1 MLKTERRIVLL
12 CDTFAEMNPDSIIVI
27 AKPHERKTKRLP
39 DAECDICRSFSM
51 ESKRGEKII
60 LDSRLKKATPERK
73 KTEDIPPVTPF
84 VLFFKV
90 FLDPSAPEPRHT
102 AGSQGV
108 YLEKY

>member
-1 MLKTERRIVLL
+1 M

-39 DAECDICRSFSM
+39 DAECDMCRSFSM

-60 LDSRLKKATPERK
+60 LDKRLKKATPESK
-73 KTEDIPPVTPF
+73 KTEDIPPAAPF
-84 VLFFKV
+84 ALFFKV
-90 FLDPSAPEPRHT
+90 FLGLSAPESTYT

-108 YLEKY
+108 YLEEY